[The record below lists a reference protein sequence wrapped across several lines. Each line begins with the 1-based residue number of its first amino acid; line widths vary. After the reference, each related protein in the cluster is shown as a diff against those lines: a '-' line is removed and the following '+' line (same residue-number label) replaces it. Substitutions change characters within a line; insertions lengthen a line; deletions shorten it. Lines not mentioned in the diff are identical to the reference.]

1 MVVVCVALALS
12 AGVASVAAA
21 GGNSDSAKLCQSG
34 WQSWLRA
41 DGTPFTNQ
49 GECVSYTAHGGIL
62 TTFTTST
69 SSHTTLT
76 RVDQSI
82 QVFQTRVLAVT
93 DTFVEAY
100 DQTVSAAPGSAETNA
115 AFEAARQALVAAL
128 VVESTTPPN
137 NGVGVIQTLP
147 PSLVSSTQASQT
159 VVSTRLDH
167 VQTST
172 TTTTTLGPATI
183 FIGPNQ
189 SEAFTVL
196 PGTQNI
202 NTNTHTESF
211 VTETHQTTVTNAAT
225 YLLTGSFVPASG

>member
-1 MVVVCVALALS
+1 MVVLFVALALS
-12 AGVASVAAA
+12 AGVVPAAAA

-41 DGTPFTNQ
+41 DGTPFANQ
-49 GECVSYTAHGGIL
+49 GACVSYAAHGGIL

-100 DQTVSAAPGSAETNA
+100 DQAVSAAPGSAETNA
-115 AFEAARQALVAAL
+115 AFEAARLALVAAL

-137 NGVGVIQTLP
+137 DGSGVIQTSP

-159 VVSTRLDH
+159 VVITQLDH
-167 VQTST
+167 SQTST

-183 FIGPNQ
+183 FIGPDQ
-189 SEAFTVL
+189 SEAFTVV

-202 NTNTHTESF
+202 NTDTHTESF
-211 VTETHQTTVTNAAT
+211 VTETHRTTVTNAAT
-225 YLLTGSFVPASG
+225 YLLTGSYAPASG